1 MVWGL
6 EGGTEMKLNSHSC
19 SFPEALTPQMERVVK
34 IKAVRSWR
42 FIRVLLP
49 HFFYCRTVQWAGAW
63 RVVVVRMAARQ
74 EGS

>member
-49 HFFYCRTVQWAGAW
+49 HFFIAGRCSGLGLGGW
-63 RVVVVRMAARQ
+63 WW
-74 EGS
+74 